1 MRKKTIEQ
9 VDVRGKRVLV
19 RVDFNVPLDDAG
31 AITDDR
37 RIRLSLPTLR
47 SVLARGGKLILMSHL
62 GRPEGKGF
70 EPDGTLKPVAE
81 RLRELLGSD
90 APHGVQF
97 PSNDPVDD
105 AAAKAVAA
113 LPDRGVLL
121 LDNLRFAKG
130 EKKGDAGFAAKL
142 AAYGDIYCNDA
153 FGTSHRA
160 DASMYAVPMA
170 MRSATPAKPCV
181 AGFLLAAELEY
192 LMQRLDAP
200 KRPFVAILGGAKIA
214 DKLAAIA
221 NLMAKVD
228 TLIVGG
234 AMAYTLLKAQGV
246 AVGSSLVQNDFI
258 AEAERILATAKQA
271 GGGGGGCQILLPVD
285 HVCGQ
290 KLEAG
295 TPTRTV
301 TGAIPEGWMGLDI
314 GPATIER
321 FASAIRSAGT
331 VVWNGPMGAF
341 ETKPFDAGTRAVGA
355 AAAAATA
362 GGTVTIAGGGDT
374 AASLEE
380 FGLAERFS
388 HVSTGGG
395 ASLEV
400 LEGKHLVCLDALDD
414 AR

>member
-47 SVLARGGKLILMSHL
+47 SVLARGGKLVLMSHL

-70 EPDGTLKPVAE
+70 EPDGTLKPVAT
-81 RLRELLGSD
+81 RLAELLGAD
-90 APHGVQF
+90 APHGVLF
-97 PSNDPVDD
+97 PSNDPIDQ
-105 AAAKAVAA
+105 AAANAVAA
-113 LPDRGVLL
+113 LPERGVIL

-130 EKKGDAGFAAKL
+130 EKKGDAAFAAKL

-170 MRSATPAKPCV
+170 MRGGSPAKPCV

-234 AMAYTLLKAQGV
+234 AMAYTLLKAQGLG
-246 AVGSSLVQNDFI
+246 VGSSLVQNDFLE
-258 AEAERILATAKQA
+258 EAQRILAAAKQPA
-271 GGGGGGCQILLPVD
+271 GGGRGCQILLPVD

-290 KLEAG
+290 RLEAG
-295 TPTRTV
+295 TPTQTV
-301 TGAIPEGWMGLDI
+301 RGAIPEGWMGLDI
-314 GPATIER
+314 GPATVEL
-321 FASAIRSAGT
+321 FAGAIRSAGT

-380 FGLAERFS
+380 FGLADRFS

-414 AR
+414 A

>member
-1 MRKKTIEQ
+1 MRKKTIDN
-9 VDVRGKRVLV
+9 VDVKGKRVLV
-19 RVDFNVPLDDAG
+19 RVDFNVPLDDNG

-37 RIRLSLPTLR
+37 RIRLSLPTLK
-47 SVLARGGKLILMSHL
+47 SVLARGGKLVLMSHL

-70 EPDGTLKPVAE
+70 EPDGTLKAVAA
-81 RLRELLGSD
+81 RLQQLLGGD

-113 LPDRGVLL
+113 MPDRGVVL
-121 LDNLRFAKG
+121 LDNLRFVKG
-130 EKKGDAGFAAKL
+130 EKKGDQAFAAKL

-170 MRSATPAKPCV
+170 MRSGSPAKPCV

-192 LMQRLDAP
+192 LMARLESPA
-200 KRPFVAILGGAKIA
+200 RPFVAILGGAKIA
-214 DKLAAIA
+214 DKLAAIS

-228 TLIVGG
+228 SLIVGG
-234 AMAYTLLKAQGV
+234 AMAYTLLKAQGI
-246 AVGSSLVQNDFI
+246 AVGASLVQNDFLG
-258 AEAERILATAKQA
+258 EAEKILAASKA
-271 GGGGGGCQILLPVD
+271 GRCTILLPVD

-295 TPTRTV
+295 TPTKTV
-301 TGAIPEGWMGLDI
+301 TGAIPDGWMGLDI
-314 GPATIER
+314 GPASVKLFSE
-321 FASAIRSAGT
+321 AIRASKT

-341 ETKPFDAGTRAVGA
+341 ETKPFDMGTRAIA
-355 AAAAATA
+355 DAAAAATKT
-362 GGTVTIAGGGDT
+362 GTITIAGGGDT

-380 FGLAERFS
+380 FGLADLFS

-400 LEGKHLVCLDALDD
+400 LEGKHLVCLDALDG
-414 AR
+414 A

>member
-1 MRKKTIEQ
+1 MRKKTIDQ
-9 VDVRGKRVLV
+9 VDVKGKRVLV

-37 RIRLSLPTLR
+37 RIRASLQTLT
-47 SVLARGGKLILMSHL
+47 SVLSRGGSLVLMSHL

-70 EPDGTLKPVAE
+70 EPDGTLRPVAK
-81 RLRELLGSD
+81 RLGELLGSA
-90 APHGVQF
+90 APRGVEF
-97 PSNDPVDD
+97 PSNDPVD
-105 AAAKAVAA
+105 ATAAKAVGG
-113 LPDRGVLL
+113 LTPGGVVL
-121 LDNLRFAKG
+121 LDNLRFHKA
-130 EKKGDAGFAAKL
+130 EKKGDPAFAAKL

-170 MRSATPAKPCV
+170 MRSPEGGRKPCV
-181 AGFLLAAELEY
+181 AGFLLAQELEY
-192 LMQRLDAP
+192 LMARLEQP
-200 KRPFVAILGGAKIA
+200 GRPFVAMLGGAKIA

-246 AVGSSLVQNDFI
+246 AIGSSLVQDDFLG
-258 AEAERILATAKQA
+258 EAEKILAASKTGRCKV
-271 GGGGGGCQILLPVD
+271 LLPVD
-285 HVCGQ
+285 HVCGRE
-290 KLEAG
+290 LAAG
-295 TPTRTV
+295 TPTQTV
-301 TGAIPEGWMGLDI
+301 SGAIPDGWMGLDI
-314 GPATIER
+314 GPATVKL
-321 FASAIRSAGT
+321 FGDAIRASKT

-341 ETKPFDAGTRAVGA
+341 ETQPFDAGTRAIAGIA
-355 AAAAATA
+355 ADATA
-362 GGTVTIAGGGDT
+362 TGTITIAGGGDT

-380 FGLAERFS
+380 FGLADRFS

-400 LEGKHLVCLDALDD
+400 LEGKHLVCLDALDG
-414 AR
+414 

>member
-1 MRKKTIEQ
+1 MRKKTIDQ
-9 VDVRGKRVLV
+9 VDVKGKRVLV
-19 RVDFNVPLDDAG
+19 RVDFNVPLDEG
-31 AITDDR
+31 GKITDDR
-37 RIRLSLPTLR
+37 RIRLSLPTLK
-47 SVLARGGKLILMSHL
+47 SVLARGGKLVLMSHL

-81 RLRELLGSD
+81 RLQQLLGAD

-97 PSNDPVDD
+97 PSNDPVDE

-113 LPDRGVLL
+113 LPERGVVM

-142 AAYGDIYCNDA
+142 AALGDLYCNDA

-160 DASMYAVPMA
+160 DASMYAAPMA
-170 MRSATPAKPCV
+170 MRAAGKPSV

-192 LMQRLDAP
+192 LMARLESP
-200 KRPFVAILGGAKIA
+200 GRPFVAILGGAKIA
-214 DKLAAIA
+214 DKLAAIS
-221 NLMAKVD
+221 NLMQKVD

-234 AMAYTLLKAQGV
+234 AMAYTLLKAQGG
-246 AVGSSLVQNDFI
+246 AIGSSLVQNDFLG
-258 AEAERILATAKQA
+258 EAEKILAASKS
-271 GGGGGGCQILLPVD
+271 GPCKVLLPVD

-295 TPTRTV
+295 TPTQTV
-301 TGAIPEGWMGLDI
+301 EGGIPDGWMGLDI
-314 GPATIER
+314 GPATIRLFSEAVR
-321 FASAIRSAGT
+321 RAKT

-341 ETKPFDAGTRAVGA
+341 ETKPFDTGTRAIAHA
-355 AAAAATA
+355 AADAT
-362 GGTVTIAGGGDT
+362 GSGTITIAGGGDT

-400 LEGKHLVCLDALDD
+400 LEGKHLICLDALDNG
-414 AR
+414 

>member
-9 VDVRGKRVLV
+9 VDVKGKRVLV
-19 RVDFNVPLDDAG
+19 RVDFNVPLDEHG

-37 RIRLSLPTLR
+37 RIRASLPTLR

-70 EPDGTLKPVAE
+70 EPDGTLQPVAV
-81 RLRELLGSD
+81 RLGELLGKD

-97 PSNDPVDD
+97 PSHDPVDD

-113 LPDRGVLL
+113 LPERGIVL
-121 LDNLRFAKG
+121 LDNLRFVKG
-130 EKKGDAGFAAKL
+130 EKKGDPAFAAKL
-142 AAYGDIYCNDA
+142 AAYGDLYCNDA

-170 MRSATPAKPCV
+170 MKPKPCV
-181 AGFLLAAELEY
+181 AGFLLAQELEY
-192 LMQRLDAP
+192 LMARLEKPA
-200 KRPFVAILGGAKIA
+200 RPFAAILGGAKIA
-214 DKLAAIA
+214 DKLAAIT

-246 AVGSSLVQNDFI
+246 GVGSSLVQDDFMGQ
-258 AEAERILATAKQA
+258 AKEILARATSGPCKL
-271 GGGGGGCQILLPVD
+271 LLPVD
-285 HVCGQ
+285 HVCGREL
-290 KLEAG
+290 KAG
-295 TPTRTV
+295 TPTQTV
-301 TGAIPEGWMGLDI
+301 TGAIPDGWMGLDI
-314 GPATIER
+314 GPATVKLFSE
-321 FASAIRSAGT
+321 AIRASKT
-331 VVWNGPMGAF
+331 LVWNGPMGAF
-341 ETKPFDAGTRAVGA
+341 ETVPFDQGTRAIAKA
-355 AAAAATA
+355 AADAT
-362 GGTVTIAGGGDT
+362 GQGCVTIAGGGDT

-414 AR
+414 G

>member
-1 MRKKTIEQ
+1 MRKRTIDQ
-9 VDVRGKRVLV
+9 VDVKGKRVLV
-19 RVDFNVPLDDAG
+19 RVDFNVPLGDDG

-37 RIRLSLPTLR
+37 RIRLSLPTLQ
-47 SVLARGGKLILMSHL
+47 SVLQRGGKLVLMSHL

-70 EPDGTLKPVAE
+70 EADGTLKPVAE
-81 RLRELLGSD
+81 RLASLLGAS

-97 PSNDPVDD
+97 PSNDPVD
-105 AAAKAVAA
+105 AAAAAAVASM
-113 LPDRGVLL
+113 PERGVVL

-130 EKKGDAGFAAKL
+130 EKKGDAEFAAKL

-160 DASMYAVPMA
+160 DASMHAVPLN
-170 MRSATPAKPCV
+170 MRGATPAKPCV
-181 AGFLLAAELEY
+181 AGLLLAAELEY
-192 LMQRLDAP
+192 LMARLEKPA
-200 KRPFVAILGGAKIA
+200 RPFLAILGGAKIA

-221 NLMAKVD
+221 NLTKKVD

-234 AMAYTLLKAQGV
+234 AMAYTLLKSQGI
-246 AVGSSLVQNDFI
+246 AVGASLVQNDFLG
-258 AEAERILATAKQA
+258 EAEKIMAGSKA
-271 GGGGGGCQILLPVD
+271 GGCTILLPVD

-295 TPTRTV
+295 TATKTV
-301 TGAIPEGWMGLDI
+301 VGAIPDGWMGLDI
-314 GPATIER
+314 GPATVKL
-321 FASAIRSAGT
+321 FSDAIARSKT

-341 ETKPFDAGTRAVGA
+341 ETPPFAVGTRAIAVA
-355 AAAAATA
+355 AAEATGRGA
-362 GGTVTIAGGGDT
+362 ITIAGGGDT

-380 FGLAERFS
+380 FGIAERFS

-400 LEGKHLVCLDALDD
+400 LEGKHLICLDALDESV
-414 AR
+414 

>member
-1 MRKKTIEQ
+1 MRKKTIDAVNVQ
-9 VDVRGKRVLV
+9 GKRVLV
-19 RVDFNVPLDDAG
+19 RVDFNVPLDDQG

-37 RIRLSLPTLR
+37 RIRLSLPTLK
-47 SVLARGGKLILMSHL
+47 SVLSRGGKLVLMSHL

-70 EPDGTLKPVAE
+70 EPDGTLKAVAE
-81 RLRELLGSD
+81 RLQQLLGSD

-97 PSNDPVDD
+97 PSNNPIDEV
-105 AAAKAVAA
+105 AAKAVAA
-113 LPDRGVLL
+113 LPDRGVIL

-130 EKKGDAGFAAKL
+130 EKKGDPAFAAAL
-142 AAYGDIYCNDA
+142 AAFGDIYCNDA

-170 MRSATPAKPCV
+170 MRGSTPPKPCV

-192 LMQRLDAP
+192 LMARLESPA
-200 KRPFVAILGGAKIA
+200 RPFVAILGGAKIA
-214 DKLAAIA
+214 DKLAAIS
-221 NLMAKVD
+221 NLMKKVD

-246 AVGSSLVQNDFI
+246 AVGSSLVQNDFLG
-258 AEAERILATAKQA
+258 EAEKILAASKA
-271 GGGGGGCQILLPVD
+271 GPCRILLPVD

-295 TPTRTV
+295 TPTQTV
-301 TGAIPEGWMGLDI
+301 TGAIPDGWMGLDI
-314 GPATIER
+314 GPATVKLFGTAVR
-321 FASAIRSAGT
+321 ASKT

-341 ETKPFDAGTRAVGA
+341 ETQPFDVGTRAIA
-355 AAAAATA
+355 AAAAEATS
-362 GGTVTIAGGGDT
+362 GGTITIAGGGDT

-400 LEGKHLVCLDALDD
+400 LEGKHLVCLDALDP
-414 AR
+414 A